1 MRVVVV
7 GGSAAGQFAALLLA
21 RAGHAVVL
29 LDQDELSP
37 PADVDAAAASFRPA
51 APQTVQP
58 HALLPRC
65 RLLLREHLMDVYEAL
80 LAEGALES
88 TLEVA
93 APPGMR
99 IASRP
104 GDEDYMS
111 IATRRSTLDLI
122 LRRAVV
128 AQRGLTCRFGVR
140 ATGLIAAPGSP
151 PRVRGVRS
159 NAGEFDADL
168 VVDATGR
175 RTHLDRWLTR
185 LGAEATTLVSAECG
199 LTYHSRH
206 YRVRAGR
213 ALPGHP
219 ATRILLALDEF
230 TTGLWNCDNGTAT
243 IAIAPLVQDRRFLA
257 VKGPAV
263 FDAVA
268 RTVPA
273 YRPWLEVL
281 EPTSDVFVMAGLHN
295 TFRRLL
301 TDGRPVATG
310 LALVGDSRCTTN
322 PTFGRGLPLAL
333 IEAADLRSATDTY
346 GDDQV
351 QLTYEL
357 ERQALQHVEPF
368 YRDQAHNDAARLA
381 GLRQTIFGSPPPS
394 LTPYPDAVTFTELRM
409 AMPLH
414 AEALRAFWRVMGM
427 LDQPHH
433 VYTDHE
439 VVRHTRQLLSATAEV
454 PPLPQPSRKHLEAVL
469 SGEAAPV

>member
-1 MRVVVV
+1 MRVVVI

-29 LDQDELSP
+29 LDQDDLAP
-37 PADVDAAAASFRPA
+37 RRGVDTAAVSFRPA

-65 RLLLREHLMDVYEAL
+65 RLLLREHLMDVYDAL
-80 LAEGALES
+80 LAAGALES
-88 TLEVA
+88 TLDVA
-93 APPGMR
+93 SPPDMHIAPQ
-99 IASRP
+99 P
-104 GDEDYMS
+104 GDEDYTS

-122 LRRAVV
+122 LRRAVA
-128 AQRGLTCRFGVR
+128 AQPGLTCRFGVR
-140 ATGLIAAPGSP
+140 TTGLVADPGSP
-151 PRVRGVRS
+151 PLIRGVRTDT
-159 NAGEFDADL
+159 GELHADL

-175 RTHLDRWLTR
+175 RTHVDRWLTQV
-185 LGAEATTLVSAECG
+185 GAEATTVVAAECG
-199 LTYHSRH
+199 LAYHSRH

-219 ATRILLALDEF
+219 ATRLLFALDEF

-243 IAIAPLVQDRRFLA
+243 IAIAPLVQDRRFRG
-257 VKGPAV
+257 VKEPAV

-333 IEAADLRSATDTY
+333 IEAADLLRATETD
-346 GDDQV
+346 GDDRL
-351 QLTYEL
+351 QLTREL
-357 ERQALQHVEPF
+357 ERRALEHVEPF
-368 YRDQAHNDAARLA
+368 YRDQAHNDAVRLA
-381 GLRQTIFGSPPPS
+381 GLRHTIFGAPLPS
-394 LTPYPDAVTFTELRM
+394 LRPSPDAVTFTELRM
-409 AMPLH
+409 SMPLH
-414 AEALRAFWRVMGM
+414 ADALRAFWRVMGM
-427 LDQPHH
+427 LDLPDRI
-433 VYTDHE
+433 YTDHE
-439 VVRHTRQLLSATAEV
+439 VVRRTRQLLGTTADV
-454 PPLPQPSRKHLEAVL
+454 PPFPQPTRSDLEAVL
-469 SGEAAPV
+469 SGEVTPV